1 MSWIKVKDGYVKG
14 EAIEAIRRSNYL
26 YDNKYR
32 LILDTVDGN
41 TYIVNE
47 YDTLEEC
54 EEAIK
59 KIVEKLTNM
68 ETSRLMNQFIN
79 DKNLGSRQLVGN

>member
-1 MSWIKVKDGYVKG
+1 MSWIRVKYGYVKG

-32 LILDTVDGN
+32 LILDTVGGN

-47 YDTLEEC
+47 YKTSEEC
-54 EEAIK
+54 ENQI
-59 KIVEKLTNM
+59 EKLV
-68 ETSRLMNQFIN
+68 NQFI
-79 DKNLGSRQLVGN
+79 DDGDL